1 MHAALV
7 NQQDY
12 DHVAR
17 QYRIDIQLV
26 YGLVKKAK
34 TNRGFIRNLWDKEDA

>member
-1 MHAALV
+1 MHDVLV
-7 NQQDY
+7 DQHDY

-17 QYRIDIQLV
+17 LYRIDLQLV

-34 TNRGFIRNLWDKEDA
+34 TNRQFIRDLWDKEDA

>member
-1 MHAALV
+1 MVDQH
-7 NQQDY
+7 DY

-17 QYRIDIQLV
+17 LYRIDLQLV

-34 TNRGFIRNLWDKEDA
+34 TNKGFIRELWAKEDV